1 MASQMM
7 RRRLSGAADYE
18 YRYGYSRAVVDDP
31 FIFVSGT
38 TGLDHTTLN
47 VEGDVAQQTRRAW
60 ENIAAVLAQ
69 EDCCPSDIV
78 RVNCIAVD
86 HTEIETILRIS
97 QGFLSDN
104 GSKRDPVS
112 GRTNLP
118 AISAYSVRQFFN
130 PAMRVAIEAT
140 VMWSGYHMR
149 G

>member
-104 GSKRDPVS
+104 GSKRDPES

>member
-7 RRRLSGAADYE
+7 RRRLSGAPEYE
-18 YRYGYSRAVVDDP
+18 RRYGYSRAVVDDP
-31 FIFVSGT
+31 FIFIAGT

-60 ENIAAVLAQ
+60 EHIAAVLAQ
-69 EDCCPSDIV
+69 EDCCPRDIV